1 MTSPTIGHL
10 RVDGATLHYEV
21 RGEGP
26 LLLLIPGGT
35 GGAASFDGVADD
47 LATGYTV
54 ASYDPR
60 GLSRSPLDDP
70 EAEQRVERHADDAFR
85 LLELLSPDAPARVA
99 GCSSGAIVALHL
111 LATHPERIE
120 RVVAH
125 EPPVVEVLP
134 DAAEHRALL
143 ARVRDTFH
151 REGLMPAAAVFAA
164 GLRRP
169 GPVDPAASAAP
180 AHAVA
185 PADPADT
192 PAASA
197 APAHAVAPA
206 DPADTPAGASASA
219 DAPKAAEL
227 PPELPPEA
235 AARVQ
240 RTMADM
246 PYFLGRI
253 VPSFM
258 AYTPDVDR
266 LRALSDRLVL
276 AAGADSAGELPYR
289 PAAFLAERFG
299 TPLVH
304 FPGGHTG
311 LSTHP
316 AEFGERL
323 RGALETGPPER
334 AGRQPGSFL
343 QPGFVAATATGAP
356 RGSMSTT

>member
-1 MTSPTIGHL
+1 MTSPTTGRL

-21 RGEGP
+21 RGTGP

-35 GGAASFDGVADD
+35 GGAAAYDGVADD
-47 LATGYTV
+47 LAADYTV

-60 GLSRSPLDDP
+60 GLTRSPLDDP
-70 EAEQRVERHADDAFR
+70 EAGQSVARHADDAVR
-85 LLELLSPDAPARVA
+85 LLDLLSPDAPALVA

-111 LATHPERIE
+111 LTTHPERVE

-143 ARVRDTFH
+143 ARVRDTFR

-169 GPVDPAASAAP
+169 GDPVEPPA
-180 AHAVA
+180 
-185 PADPADT
+185 
-192 PAASA
+192 
-197 APAHAVAPA
+197 
-206 DPADTPAGASASA
+206 
-219 DAPKAAEL
+219 AAEL
-227 PPELPPEA
+227 PPQA
-235 AARVQ
+235 AARAE

-246 PYFLGRI
+246 SYFLGRI

-266 LRALSDRLVL
+266 LETLSDRLVL
-276 AAGADSAGELPYR
+276 AAGADSRGELPYR

-299 TPLVH
+299 TELVH
-304 FPGGHTG
+304 FPGGHVG
-311 LSTHP
+311 LTTHP
-316 AEFGERL
+316 AEFGKTL
-323 RGALETGPPER
+323 RAVLS
-334 AGRQPGSFL
+334 A
-343 QPGFVAATATGAP
+343 
-356 RGSMSTT
+356 

>member
-1 MTSPTIGHL
+1 MTSPAIGHL
-10 RVDGATLHYEV
+10 RVDGATLRYEV
-21 RGEGP
+21 RGKGP

-35 GGAASFDGVADD
+35 GGAASFDGVADA
-47 LATGYTV
+47 LAADYTV

-70 EAEQRVERHADDAFR
+70 EAPQRVEQHADDASR

-99 GCSSGAIVALHL
+99 ACSSGAIVALHL
-111 LATHPERIE
+111 LTTHPERIE

-125 EPPVVEVLP
+125 EPPLVEVLP
-134 DAAEHRALL
+134 DAAEQRALL
-143 ARVRDTFH
+143 ARVQDTFR

-169 GPVDPAASAAP
+169 GADPVDVNAA
-180 AHAVA
+180 
-185 PADPADT
+185 T
-192 PAASA
+192 
-197 APAHAVAPA
+197 
-206 DPADTPAGASASA
+206 
-219 DAPKAAEL
+219 EL
-227 PPELPPEA
+227 PPQA
-235 AARVQ
+235 AARAE

-266 LRALSDRLVL
+266 LEALSDRLVL
-276 AAGADSAGELPYR
+276 AAGADSHGELPYR

-299 TPLVH
+299 TELVH

-311 LSTHP
+311 LTTHP
-316 AEFGERL
+316 AEFGELL
-323 RGALETGPPER
+323 RKVLSA
-334 AGRQPGSFL
+334 
-343 QPGFVAATATGAP
+343 
-356 RGSMSTT
+356 

>member
-54 ASYDPR
+54 VSYDPR

-70 EAEQRVERHADDAFR
+70 EAEQRVAQHADDAFR
-85 LLELLSPDAPARVA
+85 LLELLSPDAPARVV

-111 LATHPERIE
+111 LATHPERVG

-134 DAAEHRALL
+134 DAAEHRTLL
-143 ARVRDTFH
+143 ARVRDTFQ

-169 GPVDPAASAAP
+169 GAGPADADTAA
-180 AHAVA
+180 ADA
-185 PADPADT
+185 PAD
-192 PAASA
+192 
-197 APAHAVAPA
+197 APV
-206 DPADTPAGASASA
+206 
-219 DAPKAAEL
+219 DAPKPAEL
-227 PPELPPEA
+227 PPELPPGLPPEA
-235 AARVQ
+235 AARVE

-258 AYTPDVDR
+258 AYTPDVGR
-266 LRALSDRLVL
+266 LEALSDRLVL

-316 AEFGERL
+316 AGFGQRL
-323 RGALETGPPER
+323 REVLDA
-334 AGRQPGSFL
+334 
-343 QPGFVAATATGAP
+343 
-356 RGSMSTT
+356 